1 MCFDRLLDIYRRPS
15 SLLRHH
21 RQRKQLLLPFS
32 RPVSIRVKK
41 NVTKKK
47 IKTKSKQSERERKN
61 QRLPSI
67 KRVRPSPS
75 TDSAAAAA
83 TATAAAKFLKMMI
96 THDEPDTRRD
106 KVDNLQTEKDE
117 GISINAHGKR
127 GKEGEQVSMNIRA
140 KKRYL
145 MVDNTQDASSG
156 WVPLRNDLTSTQR
169 NPPSPLSPPPKT

>member
-1 MCFDRLLDIYRRPS
+1 MLPTTDRPNDRTEEQVAPKSPPPSLRWPASHPMCFDRLLDIYRRPS

-106 KVDNLQTEKDE
+106 KVD
-117 GISINAHGKR
+117 S
-127 GKEGEQVSMNIRA
+127 
-140 KKRYL
+140 Y
-145 MVDNTQDASSG
+145 SS
-156 WVPLRNDLTSTQR
+156 S
-169 NPPSPLSPPPKT
+169 